1 MAGSIDTTGTVA
13 QAGVAPPNDTRD
25 RLIASAVEL
34 MAEHGS
40 VDKVSLRSI
49 ASGAGVSPT
58 AVYRHFSD
66 HDAVLVETTRWCWAR
81 FDEAI
86 NGASASI
93 DDPFEAMR
101 VQCDSYLRF
110 AAEQPGIYRVLFS
123 TVGSVGSVRQEVG
136 YPVFQK
142 LVDSVERALLALG
155 DEREPLAVALQAF
168 TWVHGIADLALAN
181 VELPFPEPAG
191 QVTGMLEALR
201 LAKPA

>member
-1 MAGSIDTTGTVA
+1 MLAGEMTVPTKTPR
-13 QAGVAPPNDTRD
+13 GEAPTDTRD

-40 VDKVSLRSI
+40 VDKVTLRSV

-66 HDAVLVETTRWCWAR
+66 HDALLGETTRWCWER

-86 NGASASI
+86 NGRSASI
-93 DDPFEAMR
+93 DDPFEALR

-110 AAEQPGIYRVLFS
+110 AADQPGIYRVLFS
-123 TVGSVGSVRQEVG
+123 TVGSVGSIREEVG
-136 YPVFQK
+136 LPVFQK
-142 LVDSVERALLALG
+142 LVDSVGRALTAL
-155 DEREPLAVALQAF
+155 DDRREPLAVALQAF

-181 VELPFPEPAG
+181 VELPFAEPAV
-191 QVTGMLEALR
+191 QVADMLEALG
-201 LAKPA
+201 LAKHA